1 MRVVSALTSP
11 AVIRAKGMRKRVRA
25 DVLKL
30 GHHGIRGSSE
40 AWLAAV
46 RPRFA
51 VASCGEYDGKMRPP
65 TPAVVARLRARRVR
79 FYRTDRHGDVVFRTD
94 GKKLRVKAYRE
105 HAAGVAKRAARR

>member
-1 MRVVSALTSP
+1 EYTLL
-11 AVIRAKGMRKRVRA
+11 RARGMRKKVRA

-51 VASCGEYDGKMRPP
+51 VASCGEYDGRMRPP
-65 TPAVVARLRARRVR
+65 TGAVVARLRARRVR
-79 FYRTDRHGDVVFRTD
+79 FLRTDRHGDVVFRTD
-94 GKKLRVKAYRE
+94 GKKLTMKTFKE
-105 HAAGVAKRAARR
+105 HAAPRPR